1 MPLYKFGSNDVYYNT
16 IEAYPSCSF
25 FIYDG
30 ETFYNNQTAIS
41 GAFINGR
48 AGIERTGYVSLYE
61 LNIDRRNDVATPG
74 GPVAGRPAF
83 IGKDGE
89 TFRVDDTGR
98 IYPYVIK
105 KGNLGNSL
113 KTTSGRD
120 YIDKFKDGD
129 VMAGSYSLSASISR
143 EFFPANHANTIKTL
157 NTDVLSVFT
166 SDSLPITEH
175 ANRIRALTTGSH
187 IDALRNRLDFNA
199 VLSDHYHYTASGA
212 EVGEHWDKSTQAV
225 NLISIP
231 SIFYGSSIKK
241 GSVSLRY
248 YISGTLISE
257 LQDTG
262 RNGELIQVGP
272 TLINNGDE
280 PGLGAGL
287 VAGVVMYKEG
297 FIMLTGSW
305 DLSPEG
311 ADALPTFAERDV
323 FGALTNQTRPKWIN
337 FGNGMYQPILA
348 GHDQSPGRDA
358 KRNVSGS
365 YAIDFLGTTRIST
378 VSMMTHAKKGELNWS
393 NNPTFITSSASS
405 SYVTPKAGKYR
416 YFENELDITNMV
428 SSSFAETTGSLQ
440 RTTFISK
447 VGIYDED
454 KNLIA
459 VASLANPVKKTDERD
474 LTIKLK
480 LDI

>member
-1 MPLYKFGSNDVYYNT
+1 MPLYKFGPNDVYHNT

-25 FIYDG
+25 FVYDG
-30 ETFYNNQTAIS
+30 QTFYNNQTAIS
-41 GAFINGR
+41 GAFVNGR
-48 AGIERTGYVSLYE
+48 AGITRTGHISLYE
-61 LNIDRRNDVATPG
+61 LNLDRRNDVVTPDG
-74 GPVAGRPAF
+74 F
-83 IGKDGE
+83 IGADGE
-89 TFRVDDTGR
+89 THRVNDTGR
-98 IYPYVIK
+98 IYPYIVK
-105 KGNLGNSL
+105 QGNQSDSL
-113 KTTSGRD
+113 KSTRSQDFTNQFGN
-120 YIDKFKDGD
+120 GD
-129 VMAGSYSLSASISR
+129 VMSGSYSMSASITR
-143 EFFPANHANTIKTL
+143 DFFPAGHSDTIDSH
-157 NTDVLSVFT
+157 NDALSSLFT
-166 SDSLPITEH
+166 TDSLPTLEH
-175 ANRIRALTTGSH
+175 ADRIRARTSGSFIH
-187 IDALRNRLDFNA
+187 ALKNRLDFNSI
-199 VLSDHYHYTASGA
+199 LSDHYHYTSSGP
-212 EVGEHWDKSTQAV
+212 EVGEHWDKSSQAV

-248 YISGTLISE
+248 YVSGTLVGE
-257 LQDTG
+257 LQDV
-262 RNGELIQVGP
+262 RKNGDLVQVGP
-272 TLINNGDE
+272 ST
-280 PGLGAGL
+280 PGSGIGSGS

-297 FIMLTGSW
+297 FLLLTGSW
-305 DLSPEG
+305 DLSPSG
-311 ADALPTFAERDV
+311 AAAMAIFGERDV
-323 FGALTNQTRPKWIN
+323 FGVNTNVTRPKWIN
-337 FGNGMYQPILA
+337 FCA
-348 GHDQSPGRDA
+348 GLRPDGDQSPGADG

-365 YAIDFLGTTRIST
+365 YAIDFLGTNRIST

-405 SYVTPKAGKYR
+405 SYVAPKAGKYR

-428 SSSFAETTGSLQ
+428 SSSFAETTGSFQ